1 VAPEVRVGGEVWPSY
16 MREFHTSDREL
27 GVIAALAQPKLLVLH
42 HIVRHGNDDEEL
54 GQAIR
59 AGGFHGD
66 IVVARDLD
74 RY

>member
-1 VAPEVRVGGEVWPSY
+1 MPELRIGGEVWPSY

-54 GQAIR
+54 ARSIR
-59 AGGFHGD
+59 SSGYEGG